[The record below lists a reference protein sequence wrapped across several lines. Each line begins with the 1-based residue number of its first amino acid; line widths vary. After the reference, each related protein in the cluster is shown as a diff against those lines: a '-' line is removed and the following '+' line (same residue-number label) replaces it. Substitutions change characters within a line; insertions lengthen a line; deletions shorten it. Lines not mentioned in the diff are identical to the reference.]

1 MSLLEIRGLG
11 KHYGPKTLFEQVDL
25 NLVDRQRVALLGANG
40 SGKSTLIRII
50 LGQETQDQGELRLKR
65 HLRIGHLAQEL
76 HTSGTRTLREEVMKL
91 DGRREEIL
99 LAKKDCEEQM
109 ALRQDETILKEYARI
124 LEEYDRLD
132 EYRLPARTE
141 RILEGMGFQPSDF
154 DRPLSEF
161 SGGWL
166 MRAAL
171 ARILLLGPDLL
182 ILDEPTNHLDL
193 ESLLWL
199 EEFLQDYPGC
209 VLLVSHDRAFLNR
222 LVDTVWE
229 IDHGEIRA
237 YSGDLDDFLVQ
248 KEERL
253 RMLEAQRAGQDARI
267 AELKAFVERFGA
279 KATKARQAQ
288 SRMKQIEK
296 LESNRVEIAG
306 PNREV
311 GFGFPPCPPSG
322 KEVLTLS
329 AAGIEFPGKKLF
341 SRLDWIIQRGSRTA
355 IVGANGAGKTTLLR
369 ALSGL
374 LPPTSG
380 TIRRGHGVQLGFYS
394 QLQAETLDFNKT
406 ILQELESAAPTLELS
421 RIRGIAGAFLF
432 SGDDIHKSIRILSGG
447 EKARV
452 ALARLLLTP
461 HNFLLLDEPTNHLDA
476 ASRAVLLDALL
487 EYDGT
492 LCLISH
498 DRDFVAP
505 LADRL
510 LEMTGRE
517 AIPLVQNYEEYVLRK
532 TREAKER
539 LRPPAPPASSSEP
552 REETKTSRPSNN
564 QVQSWRKELTEREH
578 RISQLE
584 VRLNEIND
592 RLATGELSED
602 PHGLRNLIEEQTR
615 AQAELDACF
624 ERWAEL
630 GHLLEGL

>member
-1 MSLLEIRGLG
+1 MSMLEIRRLG
-11 KHYGPKTLFEQVDL
+11 KHYGPKTLFENVDL
-25 NLVDRQRVALLGANG
+25 NLSDRQRVALLGSNG
-40 SGKSTLIRII
+40 TGKSTLIRMI
-50 LGQETQDQGELRLKR
+50 LGQEHPDQGEIRLRK

-76 HTSGTRTLREEVMKL
+76 HPSSGRTLRDEVMRL

-109 ALRQDETILKEYARI
+109 THRQDESLLKEYARI

-132 EYRLPARTE
+132 EYRLPARAE
-141 RILEGMGFQPSDF
+141 RILEGMGFKNTDF

-209 VLLVSHDRAFLNR
+209 ILLVSHDRAFLNR
-222 LVDTVWE
+222 LVGSVWE
-229 IDHGEIRA
+229 IDHQEIRA
-237 YSGDLDDFLVQ
+237 YAGNLDDFLVQ

-267 AELKAFVERFGA
+267 AELRSFVERFGA

-296 LESNRVEIAG
+296 LEANRIEIAG
-306 PNREV
+306 PEREV
-311 GFGFPPCPPSG
+311 GFGFPPCSQSG
-322 KEVLTLS
+322 REVLFLKE
-329 AAGIEFPGKKLF
+329 AGIEFPGRKLF
-341 SRLDWIIQRGSRTA
+341 SGLDWIIQRGSRTA

-369 ALSGL
+369 SLAGK
-374 LPPTSG
+374 LPITSG
-380 TIRRGHGVQLGFYS
+380 SLRLGHGVQVGFYS
-394 QLQAETLDFNKT
+394 QLQAETLDFRKT
-406 ILQELESAAPTLELS
+406 ILEELEDAAPQLELS

-432 SGDDIHKSIRILSGG
+432 TGEDIHKPIRVLSGG

-461 HNFLLLDEPTNHLDA
+461 HNFLILDEPTNHLDA
-476 ASRAVLLDALL
+476 TSREVLLDALL
-487 EYDGT
+487 EYEGT
-492 LCLISH
+492 LCVVSH
-498 DRDFVAP
+498 DREFVGP

-510 LEMTGRE
+510 LEMTGSE
-517 AIPLVQNYEEYVLRK
+517 AVPLVMNYEEYVKKK
-532 TREAKER
+532 TGEARER
-539 LRPPAPPASSSEP
+539 VRPPSNAPKAEP
-552 REETKTSRPSNN
+552 KKESKSLRPSNN
-564 QVQSWRKELTEREH
+564 QIISWKKEIGERER
-578 RISQLE
+578 RIETLE
-584 VRLNEIND
+584 ARLNEIND
-592 RLATGELSED
+592 LLANGELHAD
-602 PHGLRNLIEEQTR
+602 PSGLKSLIEEQTQ
-615 AQAELDACF
+615 AQTELDECML
-624 ERWAEL
+624 RWEEL
-630 GHLLEGL
+630 GTLLAGL